1 MAEDKE
7 WLKELK
13 AGDKV
18 FVRKG
23 FDGSDMDVHRVKKI
37 TPKGAV
43 RLANNMLFKGN
54 MCRNDMWTSNYYMVK
69 YSEEKVAEIQVV
81 RARRGHVRKLEN
93 VRWGQ
98 VKPEVVDEVY
108 VMLSEAGVFDE

>member
-1 MAEDKE
+1 MSEDKE
-7 WLKELK
+7 WIKELK

-23 FDGSDMDVHRVKKI
+23 FDDSDMNVRIVKRI

-43 RLANNMLFKGN
+43 RLADNTLFKDGVYN
-54 MCRNDMWTSNYYMVK
+54 SSTWSPCQHLLK

-93 VRWGQ
+93 VRWGHL
-98 VKPEVVDEVY
+98 KPELVDAVY
-108 VMLSEAGVFDE
+108 GMLNEAGVFDE